1 MKIKLTLFAILLSG
15 LLVIGNFNFSTA
27 KNTSKKP
34 NGITTTK
41 KARPQFMPGQIRV
54 KFKPQ
59 VVNFNLMQ
67 TGGASTGISSF
78 DNMLNNNEITLI
90 KKTFKQIKP
99 GRFDNFG
106 ISRIYT
112 LYFSEDKDVLKVAT
126 QFSKSPLLE
135 YAEPVPIHYI
145 DNVPNDPMF
154 AQQDHLPQIKAPQAW
169 GVVTGDSSVIIAI
182 IDAGTDWEHSDLID
196 NIWVNDAEIKGTPG
210 VDDDGNG
217 KVDDFHGWD
226 FANNDN
232 NPTNQPSNLYAYEH
246 GTVTAGLASARTNN
260 NLQVAGVAW
269 NCTIMPLKHGSDDE
283 ENAIYNWLFG
293 LKYAVDNGAQIVNLS
308 FGCTLFLQAEQDAIN
323 DAFSKGVLIVASAGN
338 VLSDELHY
346 PAAYDHVLS
355 VTWVYPND
363 KIAWAAT
370 YGISVDVAAPGVE
383 LLSLAP
389 GNLTKKMSG
398 SSSACPVVAGLAGL
412 IKSQH
417 HDWGPYQIAK
427 QIGLTA
433 DNIDDKNPEYAGE
446 LGSGR
451 INAFRAVSEI
461 DPPEISPKIEFQAVS
476 ITDSNGGDNDK
487 IFDRGETGEVII
499 DAAHNYSISPGEN
512 FVFTLTTNDT
522 DLTIINGENE
532 FGFFPSDTTI
542 SVTEALTF
550 SVNEDAKG
558 KISKI
563 FVGWRSNGGFSD
575 ADTFKVI
582 VGKIPLL
589 IVDDDRGE
597 YPAEKLYTN
606 ILDQQQLNYAVW
618 DRRNFGALSQNQLE
632 NFPIVVWLCE
642 WELPTLDSLDQRA
655 IMQFLDNG
663 GNFFVSGQDIGWD
676 LADAT
681 GITNNQYSESTVQF
695 FHNYLHAVYFADD
708 CDVNEVVGM
717 PNDPIGNDL
726 RFQVYQPGLPD
737 ANQYP
742 DEIAPADG
750 ASSCFEYIGG
760 QNHKFGIK
768 YKGDHKVVYF
778 GMGLE
783 AIDSRERTPSDDFSP
798 TRTEVMK
805 RVLNWLNFID
815 VTPIASSENIGDPSI
830 VNVQL
835 NEKLAG
841 ADVLR
846 IELYWKKENDAEFQQ
861 IVMTDNG
868 NGKYSAEIPGP
879 EEITNTDYYFKM
891 VNTYYDWENPIQAPE
906 KYYSYYTGPD
916 QTAPAFNHSPLIS
929 TINSEV
935 GRELLVG
942 IQDNSAI
949 DTNNVYLHFSS
960 KTTDDSLKL
969 FTTNNPQQFRGIMPP
984 VFAYGD
990 TVQYYFTAYDKAN
1003 IPNQGISETY
1013 SFVVGL
1019 ENFESGLSNWFATP
1033 NGWGIDDLFAHSG
1046 KYSINDSPGQ
1056 APYPDN
1062 RYAIIMSNFGFD
1074 LSNCNSATL
1083 IFWTKYYIEIN
1094 SDYGYV
1100 EASNNGGATWHQI
1113 GEAFNGFKVNY
1124 HEQTLSLN
1132 DFCGAGNSN
1141 VKLRFRFVSD
1151 AQTLPPLPGWFIDDI
1166 QIIEGMNVTHVAES
1180 TQPTLPDKFALY
1192 QNYPNPFNPRTTIS
1206 FDLPEPGQVTL
1217 TIFNIT
1223 GELVR
1228 TLIDKQLTAGVYKIN
1243 WNGKNSQKLPLASGV
1258 YFYRLAAEKFSS
1270 VKKLIFLK

>member
-1 MKIKLTLFAILLSG
+1 MKIKSKLVAILLSG
-15 LLVIGNFNFSTA
+15 LLVIGNFNFGTA
-27 KNTSKKP
+27 KNTSKKT
-34 NGITTTK
+34 NEITTAK

-78 DNMLNNNEITLI
+78 DNRLINNGIKSI
-90 KKTFKQIKP
+90 KKTFKQLKP
-99 GRFDNFG
+99 DRFDNFG

-112 LYFSEDKDVLKVAT
+112 LYFPEEKDVLKVAT

-135 YAEPVPIHYI
+135 YAEPVPIRYI
-145 DNVPNDPMF
+145 DNEPNDPMF

-169 GVVTGDSSVIIAI
+169 DVVTGDSSVIIAI
-182 IDAGTDWEHSDLID
+182 IDGGTDWEHSDLID

-217 KVDDFHGWD
+217 YVDDFHGWD

-269 NCTIMPLKHGSDDE
+269 NCTIMPLKHGIDNV
-283 ENAIYNWLFG
+283 ENAIYYWLRG
-293 LKYAVDNGAQIVNLS
+293 LEYAVDNGAHIVNLS
-308 FGCTLFLQAEQDAIN
+308 FGGTFFSQVEQDAIN
-323 DAFSKGVLIVASAGN
+323 DAYSKGVLIVASAGN
-338 VLSDELHY
+338 VLSDERHY

-355 VTWVYPND
+355 VTWVYAND

-370 YGISVDVAAPGVE
+370 YGISVDVAAPGVK
-383 LLSLAP
+383 LLSLLP
-389 GNLTKKMSG
+389 GNLTTRMSG
-398 SSSACPVVAGLAGL
+398 SSSASPVVAGLAGL

-427 QIGLTA
+427 QIALTA
-433 DNIDDKNPEYAGE
+433 DNIDDKNPAYAGK

-451 INAFRAVSEI
+451 INAFRAVSEV
-461 DPPEISPKIEFQAVS
+461 DPPEISPKIKTLKVAIS
-476 ITDSNGGDNDK
+476 DSAAGDNDF
-487 IFDRGETGEVII
+487 IFERGETVEVKVS
-499 DAAHNYSISPGEN
+499 AVHNYSLSPGEKV
-512 FVFTLTTNDT
+512 VFTLSSNDT
-522 DLTIINGENE
+522 DLTILNGEYDV
-532 FGFFPSDTTI
+532 GFFPSDTTI
-542 SVTEALTF
+542 SLPEVFTF
-550 SVNEDAKG
+550 SVSETAKG
-558 KISKI
+558 KTSKI
-563 FVGWRSNGGFSD
+563 LIGWNADGGFSG
-575 ADTFKVI
+575 ADTFTVI
-582 VGKIPLL
+582 VGKLPVL

-606 ILDQQQLNYAVW
+606 ILEQWDMNYAVW
-618 DRRNFGALSQNQLE
+618 NRFSMGALSPDMLS
-632 NFPIVVWLCE
+632 NFPIVIWLCE
-642 WELPTLDSLDQRA
+642 WEFPSLDSLDQTA

-663 GNFFVSGQDIGWD
+663 GNLFVSGQDIGWD

-708 CDVNEVVGM
+708 SDVNEVVGM

-726 RFQVYQPGLPD
+726 RFHIYQPGLPD

-750 ASSCFEYIGG
+750 ASSCFEYVGG

-783 AIDSRERTPSDDFSP
+783 AIDSRENTPSDDLSP
-798 TRTEVMK
+798 IRTEVM
-805 RVLNWLNFID
+805 RRILNWLNFID
-815 VTPIASSENIGDPSI
+815 FTPIASSENVSDPRI

-835 NEKLAG
+835 KEKLSG

-891 VNTYYDWENPIQAPE
+891 VNTYYDWENPILAPA
-906 KYYSYYTGPD
+906 KYYSYYSGPD
-916 QTAPAFNHSPLIS
+916 QTAPAFNHIPLTS
-929 TINSEV
+929 TINGEV

-949 DTNNVYLHFSS
+949 DTNKVYLHFSS

-969 FTTNNPQQFRGIMPP
+969 FTTNNPQQFRGIMAP

-1019 ENFESGLSNWFATP
+1019 ENFESGLSNWLATP
-1033 NGWGIDDLFAHSG
+1033 NGWGIDNLYAHSG
-1046 KYSINDSPGQ
+1046 KYAINDSPEQ
-1056 APYPDN
+1056 APYPNN
-1062 RYAIIMSNFGFD
+1062 RYAIIMSNFDFD
-1074 LSNCNSATL
+1074 LSNCSHATL
-1083 IFWTKYYIEIN
+1083 LFWTKYYLEMG

-1100 EASNNGGATWHQI
+1100 DVSNNGGATWHQL
-1113 GEAFNGFKVNY
+1113 GTPFNGFKVAY
-1124 HEQTLSLN
+1124 EQQTLSLS
-1132 DFCGAGNSN
+1132 DYCGAGNTN
-1141 VKLRFRFVSD
+1141 VKIRFRMVSD
-1151 AQTLPPLPGWFIDDI
+1151 NQQPPPLPGWFIDDI

-1180 TQPTLPDKFALY
+1180 IQPTLPGKFALY

-1243 WNGKNSQKLPLASGV
+1243 WDGKNSQKLPLASGV
-1258 YFYRLAAEKFSS
+1258 YFYRLAAAKFSS